1 MSQLI
6 EQVLIEQNPHWNGI
20 SYHHTLMRTHDKE
33 ALADLTLPEIQI
45 VTGIRRCGKSTL
57 LQTLI
62 NHLMSQVEAKSLL
75 YINFD
80 DPNYLEMC
88 NNPSSL
94 YSIVTTAEKLTASS
108 VSYLFLDEV
117 QNLQSWEKYVK
128 SVYDIKRFRKIIVT
142 GSNAELLAG
151 NYATLLSGRYIET
164 RIYPLTFREFLLN
177 NAISNRFELVKQ
189 KAKTLALLDSML
201 NFGSF
206 PRIHDLP
213 DPAVKRKLLKSYYET
228 LLLKDCISNH
238 AVRDTKAF
246 INLAHYLI
254 SQAANLY
261 SYNSL
266 SKIIGSNETTIQN
279 FIQILENAYFI
290 EELKNFSY
298 SLKTQT
304 KAKKKIYC
312 IDNGLITA
320 TTFKFSNNYGK
331 LLENLIYTEL
341 RKQHKKIYFSHD
353 AIECDFIVH
362 EENPLAIQSCYE
374 FTADNRERELKGLL
388 NAMEKFSIPQ
398 GLIITYDYEEN
409 FSDRIKILPFW
420 KWAAFPDDIP
430 LPGLI

>member
-1 MSQLI
+1 MNHLI
-6 EQVLIEQNPHWNGI
+6 EQTLIEQNPHWDGS
-20 SYHHTLMRTHDKE
+20 SYHHAFTRLHDKV
-33 ALADLTLPEIQI
+33 ALADLALNEIQI

-62 NHLMSQVEAKSLL
+62 NHLMQQVDAKSLL

-88 NNPSSL
+88 SNPSSL
-94 YSIVTTAEKLTASS
+94 YSIVTTSEKLTESS
-108 VSYLFLDEV
+108 VNYLFLDEV
-117 QNLQSWEKYVK
+117 QNLASWEKYVK
-128 SVYDIKRFRKIIVT
+128 SVYDSKRFKKIIVT
-142 GSNAELLAG
+142 GSNADLLVG
-151 NYATLLSGRYIET
+151 NYATLLSGRYVET
-164 RIYPLTFREFLLN
+164 RVYPLNFQELLLN
-177 NAISNRFELVKQ
+177 NAITDRLQLIKQ
-189 KAKTLALLDSML
+189 KPKTLALLDLML
-201 NFGSF
+201 NFGGF
-206 PRIHDLP
+206 PRIHDLS
-213 DPAVKRKLLKSYYET
+213 DHVERRKLLKSYYET

-238 AVRDTKAF
+238 AVRDIKAF

-254 SQAANLY
+254 NQTANLY

-266 SKIIGSNETTIQN
+266 GKIIGSNETTIHN

-290 EELKNFSY
+290 EELKSFSY
-298 SLKTQT
+298 SLKAQT

-331 LLENLIYTEL
+331 LLENLIYSEL
-341 RKQHKKIYFSHD
+341 KKQDKKVYFYNE

-362 EENPLAIQSCYE
+362 DENPLAIQSCYE
-374 FTADNRERELKGLL
+374 FTADNRTRELNGLVK
-388 NAMEKFSIPQ
+388 AMEKFSIPQ

-420 KWAAFPDDIP
+420 KWAAFP
-430 LPGLI
+430 